1 VTFKKD
7 RLTLVQSKMV
17 IDVVYKLTTHGG
29 PYEDDYDPCG
39 RGDCG
44 GRVIHLIQPER
55 CTRKWAAYHEATL
68 RQRRGGAK
76 AGVAPNQ
83 CPDNYYISAFQA
95 IKDNPNQRAIN
106 VWCKPLP
113 KVSAMPSDPSEKAHN
128 AKEAPS
134 SGGGPK
140 VECEDGYYTSAFA
153 LRVDAPGG
161 LTGQR
166 SVDFWCKPFPK
177 VSTMPGNLG
186 ETGPANTGYDPAGNG
201 DSKVVHSADGYFI
214 SAIQIIQAPNP
225 QALPA
230 REANVWFRPVQQ
242 N

>member
-1 VTFKKD
+1 M
-7 RLTLVQSKMV
+7 KMT
-17 IDVVYKLTTHGG
+17 IIPVVAAIVAAGLFTSSSRSDAQESGPHITRQPSGDNSGG
-29 PYEDDYDPCG
+29 E
-39 RGDCG
+39 
-44 GRVIHLIQPER
+44 
-55 CTRKWAAYHEATL
+55 
-68 RQRRGGAK
+68 K
-76 AGVAPNQ
+76 AGVVPNQ

-177 VSTMPGNLG
+177 VNTMPGNLG
-186 ETGPANTGYDPAGNG
+186 ERGPVNTGYDCSSSDNLRPIRHFENG
-201 DSKVVHSADGYFI
+201 GSGSSGVRV
-214 SAIQIIQAPNP
+214 
-225 QALPA
+225 
-230 REANVWFRPVQQ
+230 
-242 N
+242 